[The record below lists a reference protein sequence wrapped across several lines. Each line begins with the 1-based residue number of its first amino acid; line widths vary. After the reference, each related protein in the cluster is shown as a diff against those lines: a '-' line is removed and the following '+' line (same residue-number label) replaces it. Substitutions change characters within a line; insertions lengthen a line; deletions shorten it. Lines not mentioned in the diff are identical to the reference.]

1 MKINNIL
8 LFLIL
13 SFSAQVS
20 WGLSSNIIIRDITE
34 EKTYRLTGDPG
45 FDGRDGV
52 NGIDLLCADANM
64 RDGHNGADGANGEIG
79 DKGGDVYIFNPD
91 LAKLSKLILFQDGGN
106 GGHGGLA
113 GEPSNGCFGGKPGI
127 RGNAGA
133 TGDSG
138 KYGNVYILPSEFTI
152 PEVNSTRLI
161 TLKELA
167 LAPINLS
174 VNTWKKNYGLRQ
186 LLAPDSKTKNTYF
199 TFDETKSYKIRLVW
213 NALVPFV
220 DFSPTKLAVTIAK
233 NRLEIKTYTGGL
245 LQYSIIKNDDGY
257 DILVHKVLQEYQVR
271 NLKLKKVKYSGQDL
285 TLTIQEKYR
294 PNISIK
300 TKFVISINLIESN
313 KETRG
318 LGFYEVPKSLVS
330 TRDHGYIIDIGKLR
344 MPEEF
349 KALGAK
355 IKIQLTVYRE
365 VRGQVRVQGLE
376 GVFKI

>member
-1 MKINNIL
+1 MKTINVLIFLIL
-8 LFLIL
+8 LFGAQA
-13 SFSAQVS
+13 SFA
-20 WGLSSNIIIRDITE
+20 LSSNIIIRDINEDQTFD
-34 EKTYRLTGDPG
+34 LTGEAG
-45 FDGRDGV
+45 FNGRDGG
-52 NGIDLLCADANM
+52 NGIELLCRAGEIRN
-64 RDGHNGADGANGEIG
+64 GHDGADGANGEVG

-91 LAKLSKLILFQDGGN
+91 LKKLSKLTLIQNGGV

-113 GEPSNGCFGGKPGI
+113 GEPSNGCFGGKPGV
-127 RGNAGA
+127 RGKS
-133 TGDSG
+133 GDPGQNG
-138 KYGNVYILPSEFTI
+138 KFGNVYVLPSEFLI

-167 LAPINLS
+167 LAPISLT
-174 VNTWKKNYGLRQ
+174 VNTWNKNLGLRQ
-186 LLAPDSKTKNTYF
+186 LVGANSKTKNTYY
-199 TFDETKSYKIRLVW
+199 TFGETKTYKVRLVW
-213 NALVPFV
+213 NALVPFA

-245 LQYSIIKNDDGY
+245 LQYSIVKNDEGY
-257 DILVHKVLQEYQVR
+257 NILVHKVLQEYEVR

-285 TLTIQEKYR
+285 TLTIQERYR

-300 TKFVISINLIESN
+300 TKFVISINLIEHN

-330 TRDHGYIIDIGKLR
+330 IRDHGYIIDIGKLR

-376 GVFKI
+376 GIFKI